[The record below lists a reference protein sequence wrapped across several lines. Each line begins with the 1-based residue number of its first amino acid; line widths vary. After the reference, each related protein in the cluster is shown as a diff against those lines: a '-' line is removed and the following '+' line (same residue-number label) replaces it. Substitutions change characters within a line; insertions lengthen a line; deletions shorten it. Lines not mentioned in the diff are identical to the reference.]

1 LVKNYIDDTTEAHAC
16 VFSARQNGWLR
27 TSVNNDI
34 GGGSNWTA
42 GFRDPPDTYERLMG
56 RAGGCIFWSGVE
68 GHLLVLHESTGEFS
82 TLRLPGAPYSGYSVL
97 YTKEHSSMNLRV
109 VDGRSGGGVRIIR
122 LADGDLE
129 VLTWAHGAEVCTVER
144 RVGLCQLANIEA
156 KPNMLWRFLDVTT
169 APAALLALGA
179 FYGPSSNFFSL
190 DVQTMKLQLL
200 KKRTTCGGERVFPYE
215 LPWPQIITSACLSM
229 YDV

>member
-1 LVKNYIDDTTEAHAC
+1 
-16 VFSARQNGWLR
+16 
-27 TSVNNDI
+27 
-34 GGGSNWTA
+34 
-42 GFRDPPDTYERLMG
+42 
-56 RAGGCIFWSGVE
+56 
-68 GHLLVLHESTGEFS
+68 
-82 TLRLPGAPYSGYSVL
+82 
-97 YTKEHSSMNLRV
+97 MNLRV

-129 VLTWAHGAEVCTVER
+129 VLTWAHGAEECTVER

-200 KKRTTCGGERVFPYE
+200 KKRTTCGGERVFRMSYRGHK
-215 LPWPQIITSACLSM
+215 
-229 YDV
+229 